1 MIQFFQ
7 KIIILVLCIASTNTF
22 SQENTEV
29 KNPIKSMFTLGTGFY
44 SFQGDIVE
52 DESNYL
58 SGNIAYNAGMRFS
71 ISDNVDLSFL
81 ITGPLDLV
89 EEYSVVEMTNDYTKV
104 TLKYKGKIN
113 KLRDKLI
120 ESKISVKII
129 DDIWRVTIN

>member
-89 EEYSVVEMTNDYTKV
+89 EEY
-104 TLKYKGKIN
+104 KGEDGEVIIFRSTF
-113 KLRDKLI
+113 LRSFG
-120 ESKISVKII
+120 E
-129 DDIWRVTIN
+129 IWRERPFFCT